1 MTLRR
6 RAAIDTEVEALVGL
20 GGVKKWFEEMR
31 GKIRFVENGGPASV
45 LGSNCLNT
53 VLTGNPGTGKTT
65 VSRLM
70 FRFLRAYGVLKKV
83 TLITAHFLCFSS
95 LIRMHESPH

>member
-1 MTLRR
+1 MKAEAVATVER
-6 RAAIDTEVEALVGL
+6 RAAIDAEIEGMVGL
-20 GGVKKWFEEMR
+20 SGVKRWFEEMR
-31 GKIRFVENGGPASV
+31 GKIRFVENGGPSTV

-83 TLITAHFLCFSS
+83 RAHLLF
-95 LIRMHESPH
+95 

>member
-6 RAAIDTEVEALVGL
+6 RAAIDAEVEALVGL
-20 GGVKKWFEEMR
+20 GGVKKWFEE
-31 GKIRFVENGGPASV
+31 IRFVENGRPASV

-53 VLTGNPGTGKTT
+53 MLTGNPGTGKTT

-83 TLITAHFLCFSS
+83 NATSTYFITSS
-95 LIRMHESPH
+95 LIP